1 MLITGGAG
9 FIGSHFVLQMLNK
22 HKDLKVINVDK
33 LTYAASLDYFEDI
46 NNPNYI
52 FKQLDICDREAV
64 EALIRSHEVDCIV
77 HFAAESHVDR
87 SISGP
92 EVFLQTNV
100 MGTFSLLDSAKKV
113 WLEENKW
120 NQTQC
125 RFHHISTDEVYG
137 TLSKTD
143 PAFSETTPYAPNS
156 PYSASKASSDHIVRA
171 YFHTYG
177 LPVTMSN
184 CSNNYG
190 PHQHDEK
197 LIPTIIR
204 NAIQNNPI
212 PIYGDGSNI
221 RDWLFVTDHCEAIE
235 KIVLEAPLG
244 ETFNIGGNAEQNN
257 LDMAKLICEV
267 LAEELDKPK
276 QEFLDLI
283 TFVTD
288 RAGHDWRYAI
298 DPTKVRDELKWQPRY
313 TLAQGIRE
321 TIRWYLAKWNQL

>member
-1 MLITGGAG
+1 M
-9 FIGSHFVLQMLNK
+9 
-22 HKDLKVINVDK
+22 
-33 LTYAASLDYFEDI
+33 E
-46 NNPNYI
+46 
-52 FKQLDICDREAV
+52 E
-64 EALIRSHEVDCIV
+64 LIRSHEVDCIV

-100 MGTFSLLDSAKKV
+100 MGTFALLEAARKI

-120 NQTQC
+120 DNTQC

-177 LPVTMSN
+177 LPITMSN

-204 NAIQNNPI
+204 NALQNNPI

-221 RDWLFVTDHCEAIE
+221 RDWLFVVDHCEAIA
-235 KIVLEAPLG
+235 KIVHEAPLG
-244 ETFNIGGNAEQNN
+244 ETYNIGGNAEQNN

-267 LAEELDKPK
+267 LAEELNKPK
-276 QEFLDLI
+276 EDLLSLI
-283 TFVTD
+283 TFVKD

-298 DPTKVRDELKWQPRY
+298 DPTKIRDELHWEPNYK
-313 TLAQGIRE
+313 LAEGIRE
-321 TIRWYLAKWNQL
+321 TIRWYLSKWDNQ